1 MTQFE
6 NNFKQIVDAV
16 HFDDTPSEN
25 HRRQLE
31 EKLLAVYDLRQNA
44 APALP
49 AVFYLR
55 KVAIAAGIIIGVAIL
70 FRFFDG
76 QGLSPHSYPAHAPDA
91 QTVEHILNQENVTE
105 AERPAILA
113 EIQQTWKLINEADVE
128 GLTAVV
134 LNTKLPES
142 LRNWAGRYL
151 ASFGSEETLGILEK
165 YIEMY
170 NLENTDDPVV
180 LAATGLKW
188 FLDNSRNTQPADTSK
203 KQ

>member
-1 MTQFE
+1 M
-6 NNFKQIVDAV
+6 
-16 HFDDTPSEN
+16 
-25 HRRQLE
+25 
-31 EKLLAVYDLRQNA
+31 
-44 APALP
+44 
-49 AVFYLR
+49 
-55 KVAIAAGIIIGVAIL
+55 
-70 FRFFDG
+70 
-76 QGLSPHSYPAHAPDA
+76 
-91 QTVEHILNQENVTE
+91 
-105 AERPAILA
+105 
-113 EIQQTWKLINEADVE
+113 
-128 GLTAVV
+128 V